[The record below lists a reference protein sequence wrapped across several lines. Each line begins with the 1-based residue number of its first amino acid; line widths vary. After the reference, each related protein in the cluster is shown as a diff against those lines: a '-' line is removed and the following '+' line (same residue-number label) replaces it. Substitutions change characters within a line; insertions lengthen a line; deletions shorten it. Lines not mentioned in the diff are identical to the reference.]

1 MCNGASMEG
10 ALYLTISTI
19 VYIIC
24 YITLRG
30 DQMQCSAKSHSPPWG
45 NLASQTQ
52 LFTPWQQPWQL
63 SYRDLAVNI
72 IITIIII
79 FIIPAKTA
87 ALEPRRCHR
96 PCRHHRHHHHHHHQ
110 HHNQVQS
117 NFAEMARYRIFKLW
131 SRLAM
136 ATSMQGVRPKEYNN
150 WGAGWQKL
158 RGGTAEGP
166 RRKVWTWKKILSLNI
181 RYFVAN

>member
-158 RGGTAEGP
+158 RGSTGGT
-166 RRKVWTWKKILSLNI
+166 RRKVWTRTKILSPNI